1 MLDIKNEAKT
11 IFLHNRLYT
20 MKMEEGNSMEDFID
34 SVKNVI
40 MILNN
45 IGEEVKDKTLV
56 GINLHVL
63 PTSYKNFK

>member
-1 MLDIKNEAKT
+1 
-11 IFLHNRLYT
+11 
-20 MKMEEGNSMEDFID
+20 MKMEEGDSMEEFID

-56 GINLHVL
+56 GINLHVS
-63 PTSYKNFK
+63 PTSYESLK